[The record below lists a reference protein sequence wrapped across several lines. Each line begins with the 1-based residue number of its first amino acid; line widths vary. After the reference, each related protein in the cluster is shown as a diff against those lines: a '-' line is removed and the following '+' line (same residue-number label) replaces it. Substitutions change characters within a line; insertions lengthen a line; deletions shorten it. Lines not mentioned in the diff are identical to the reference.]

1 MANNFSVITAQAVKD
16 ITDKNP
22 HEIYDIVKT
31 AYIRHGEGKAHN
43 PPSYFLSFPDKPKS
57 RIIALPSL
65 ITENPR
71 IAGIKWISSN
81 PDNIL
86 MTRSLKRASAVI
98 ILNDYNTGYP
108 IACIEGGIISA
119 LRTVYS
125 AVVIGELLSKVK
137 TSKSSIGIVGAGNIS
152 FQFIKAV
159 LREKWH
165 IDNVLIYDLNQE
177 SAIKFKDETHAYC
190 KSLQDNC
197 VDKDVECLVQKD
209 LEELITNS
217 DILFLSTTSKEPY
230 IKKNNLF
237 KHKPL
242 VLNISL
248 RDLAPEIL
256 LVSNNVVDDIDHVLN
271 ANTSPHLAYQTS
283 GDKNFINCNAYELI
297 NGYKNFD
304 SNKPTVFS
312 PMGMGILD
320 LMLANYIYE
329 KSQTQNLDIKINN
342 FFE

>member
-1 MANNFSVITAQAVKD
+1 MTSNFSIITAQVVKD
-16 ITDKNP
+16 IVDKNP

-31 AYIRHGEGKAHN
+31 TYIRHGEGRSHN
-43 PPSYFLSFPDKPKS
+43 PPSCFLFFPDKPKS

-81 PDNIL
+81 PDNVL
-86 MTRSLKRASAVI
+86 MTTSLKRASAVI
-98 ILNDYNTGYP
+98 ILNDYDTGYP
-108 IACIEGGIISA
+108 IACIEGSIISA

-137 TSKSSIGIVGAGNIS
+137 TSKVSIGIVGAGNIS
-152 FQFIKAV
+152 FHFIKAI
-159 LREKWH
+159 LQERWH
-165 IDNVLIYDLNQE
+165 TGNVLIYDLNQE
-177 SAIKFKDETHAYC
+177 ASIKFKNQTHTYC
-190 KSLQDNC
+190 KSLQGTDI
-197 VDKDVECLVQKD
+197 ECFVQKD
-209 LEELITNS
+209 LESLITNS
-217 DILFLSTTSKEPY
+217 DVIFLSTISKEPY
-230 IKKNNLF
+230 IKDSKLF
-237 KHKPL
+237 KHRPL

-256 LVSNNVVDDIDHVLN
+256 LASNNVVDDIEHVLN
-271 ANTSPHLAYQTS
+271 ANTSPHLAYKTS
-283 GDKNFINCNAYELI
+283 CNKNFINCNAYELI

-304 SNKPTVFS
+304 SNKPTIFS

-329 KSQTQNLDIKINN
+329 KSQDKNLDIKVNN